1 MRVRRSPHL
10 TQIDRHHGW
19 TLIEMLVA
27 VAVVGILA
35 AVLALALIG
44 LTHLVSQ
51 RTAETELR
59 HAQGATKALVA
70 DCPIQVGT
78 QCRTRDVD
86 VRLGCGCSSGPATLD
101 AVSEGSRPS
110 TACCPG
116 TAAQELYQPPIP
128 APAARP

>member
-1 MRVRRSPHL
+1 MRVRRSPHP
-10 TQIDRHHGW
+10 TQVDSHHGW

-70 DCPIQVGT
+70 GCPIKAGT
-78 QCRTRDVD
+78 PCGRRDVE

-101 AVSEGSRPS
+101 APSEWSRSS

-116 TAAQELYQPPIP
+116 TAAHELDQPPIP
-128 APAARP
+128 ATAAEP